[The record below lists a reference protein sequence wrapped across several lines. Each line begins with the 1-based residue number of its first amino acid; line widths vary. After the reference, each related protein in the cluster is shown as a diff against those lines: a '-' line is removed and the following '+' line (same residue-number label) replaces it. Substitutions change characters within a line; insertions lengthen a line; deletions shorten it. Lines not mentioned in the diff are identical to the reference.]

1 MIFCPDCKMRTSARR
16 GRDPGRGV
24 IRLYSSPRVGSTCI
38 MYVENNFMDFFTE
51 AINEVQ
57 SRR

>member
-1 MIFCPDCKMRTSARR
+1 MIFCPDKMRKKCKKGKRPS
-16 GRDPGRGV
+16 GV
-24 IRLYSSPRVGSTCI
+24 YDTLYSSPRVGSTCI

>member
-1 MIFCPDCKMRTSARR
+1 MRTKCKKGKRPS
-16 GRDPGRGV
+16 GV
-24 IRLYSSPRVGSTCI
+24 YDTMYSSPRVGSTCRS
-38 MYVENNFMDFFTE
+38 YVEENNFMDFFTE